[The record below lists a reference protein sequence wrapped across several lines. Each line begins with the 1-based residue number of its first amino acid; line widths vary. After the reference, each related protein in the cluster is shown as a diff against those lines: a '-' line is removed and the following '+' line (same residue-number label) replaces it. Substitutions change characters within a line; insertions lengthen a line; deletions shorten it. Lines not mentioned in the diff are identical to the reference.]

1 MLAPAGDLAK
11 KKIFPAL
18 FAIFYEGMMPKHFH
32 IYGFARSNMSDDEF
46 RDLIAASLTCRVD
59 QKEDCG
65 DKMDYFLDRCFYQ
78 PGQYGSEEDFQKL
91 SDRMTETEQVTGPLQ
106 LSGSGS
112 KCIILRIL
120 LAINLHRST
129 EDSVFS

>member
-1 MLAPAGDLAK
+1 
-11 KKIFPAL
+11 
-18 FAIFYEGMMPKHFH
+18 MPKNFH

-65 DKMDYFLDRCFYQ
+65 DKMEYFLDRCFYQ

-91 SDRMTETEQVTGPLQ
+91 SDRMTEQEQV
-106 LSGSGS
+106 
-112 KCIILRIL
+112 I
-120 LAINLHRST
+120 ST
-129 EDSVFS
+129 WSC